1 MYSVKKSGKNRISV
15 ALMGGSSEESLKAA
29 AATKS

>member
-15 ALMGGSSEESLKAA
+15 ALMGGSSEEPLKAA
-29 AATKS
+29 AAIKS